1 MKNKIRIKSI
11 LSLIAVM
18 LTAAVLSAVAATAA
32 YDPSTD
38 AIVMVSGLL
47 KFTEDTIKPA
57 INTAVAEQ
65 IKPVQTDL
73 ATVKDKLAVTESK
86 LTESEKKLAA
96 AESKLAELEQKLA
109 QGSPV
114 APAVSASWE
123 VIYLTTGQT
132 LLATS
137 PCAIILRAGAAA
149 VVSPFNG
156 QNGSSPQ
163 GLSDL
168 TEGADI
174 LDGTPLIPNHHILVP
189 RGNDGRGIRIISEG
203 GAYIMVQGGYT
214 VVE

>member
-1 MKNKIRIKSI
+1 MKNKIRIKSV
-11 LSLIAVM
+11 LTLIAVV

-32 YDPSTD
+32 YDPSAD
-38 AIVMVSGLL
+38 AVVMVSGLL
-47 KFTEDTIKPA
+47 KYTEETIKPA
-57 INTAVAEQ
+57 INTAIAEQ
-65 IKPVQTDL
+65 IKPVQDSL
-73 ATVKDKLAVTESK
+73 SSVKDKLTAAEA
-86 LTESEKKLAA
+86 KLAENEA
-96 AESKLAELEQKLA
+96 KLAELEEKLA
-109 QGSPV
+109 QSTPA
-114 APAVSASWE
+114 APAVTSSWE

-132 LLATS
+132 LLATA

-156 QNGSSPQ
+156 QDGSSPQ

-174 LDGTPLIPNHHILVP
+174 LSGTPLSPNHHILIP
-189 RGNDGRGIRIISEG
+189 RGNDGRGIQITSEG

>member
-11 LSLIAVM
+11 LTLIAVM
-18 LTAAVLSAVAATAA
+18 LAAAVLSAVAATAA
-32 YDPSTD
+32 YDPSAD
-38 AIVMVSGLL
+38 AVVMVSGLL
-47 KFTEDTIKPA
+47 KYTEETIKPA
-57 INTAVAEQ
+57 INTAIAEQ

-73 ATVKDKLAVTESK
+73 AAVKDKLTVTEGK
-86 LTESEKKLAA
+86 LAESERKLA
-96 AESKLAELEQKLA
+96 ENEKKLAELEEKLA
-109 QGSPV
+109 QSSP
-114 APAVSASWE
+114 ATPAVSSSWE

-156 QNGSSPQ
+156 QDGSSPQ

-168 TEGADI
+168 TAGADI
-174 LDGTPLIPNHHILVP
+174 LADTPLSPNHHILVP
-189 RGNDGRGIRIISEG
+189 RGNDGRGIRITSEG

>member
-11 LSLIAVM
+11 LTLIAVV
-18 LTAAVLSAVAATAA
+18 LTAATLSAVAATAA
-32 YDPSTD
+32 YDPTAD
-38 AIVMVSGLL
+38 AVVMVSGLL
-47 KFTEDTIKPA
+47 KYTEETIKPA
-57 INTAVAEQ
+57 INTAIAEQ

-73 ATVKDKLAVTESK
+73 TTVKE
-86 LTESEKKLAA
+86 KLAA
-96 AESKLAELEQKLA
+96 AESKLAENEKKLAELEEKLA
-109 QGSPV
+109 QS
-114 APAVSASWE
+114 APAAPVVTPSTWE

-156 QNGSSPQ
+156 QDGSSPQ

-168 TEGADI
+168 TEGAD
-174 LDGTPLIPNHHILVP
+174 LLSGTPLSPNHHILVP
-189 RGNDGRGIRIISEG
+189 RGNDGRGIRITSEG

>member
-11 LSLIAVM
+11 LTLIAVM
-18 LTAAVLSAVAATAA
+18 LTAAVLSALAVTAA

-38 AIVMVSGLL
+38 AVVMVSGLL
-47 KFTEDTIKPA
+47 KYTEETIKPA
-57 INTAVAEQ
+57 INTAIAEQ

-73 ATVKDKLAVTESK
+73 AAVKDRLAATETKLA
-86 LTESEKKLAA
+86 ESEKKLAA
-96 AESKLAELEQKLA
+96 AESKLAELEQNME
-109 QGSPV
+109 QGSSV
-114 APAVSASWE
+114 TPAVSSSWE

-149 VVSPFNG
+149 VVSPFDG
-156 QNGSSPQ
+156 QDGSSPQ

-174 LDGTPLIPNHHILVP
+174 LAGTPLTPNHHVLVP
-189 RGNDGRGIRIISEG
+189 RGNDGRGIRITSQG

>member
-11 LSLIAVM
+11 LTLIAVM

-32 YDPSTD
+32 YDPSSD
-38 AIVMVSGLL
+38 AVVMVSGLL
-47 KFTEDTIKPA
+47 KYTEETIKPA
-57 INTAVAEQ
+57 INTAIAEQ

-73 ATVKDKLAVTESK
+73 ATVKDKLAAAENK
-86 LTESEKKLAA
+86 LTESEKKLA
-96 AESKLAELEQKLA
+96 ELEAKLA
-109 QGSPV
+109 QGSPS
-114 APAVSASWE
+114 APAVSSSWE

-137 PCAIILRAGAAA
+137 PCAIILRAGSAA

-156 QNGSSPQ
+156 QDGSSPQ

-168 TEGADI
+168 TAGADI
-174 LDGTPLIPNHHILVP
+174 LADTPLSLNHHILVP
-189 RGNDGRGIRIISEG
+189 RGNDGRGIRITSEG